1 MLKQDSEN
9 QGAAQETTAKWPS
22 GADSIRNQLSDDL
35 EIIMNRCAIFMEFTE
50 IDDEAAKK
58 FYVHGLYGDLMDF
71 ASKYAVD
78 DFFDR

>member
-1 MLKQDSEN
+1 
-9 QGAAQETTAKWPS
+9 
-22 GADSIRNQLSDDL
+22 
-35 EIIMNRCAIFMEFTE
+35 MNRCAIFMEFTE